1 MHIQYHPSL
10 RNFTIAQFLIV
21 SLILALGLSAY
32 IYSNITADYSLWG
45 FLRLLDVGAELSIP
59 TFFSIL
65 NLFFASVLLLII
77 YAYEKSQQNPDAKY
91 WLFLCLIFVFLSA
104 DESASIHENFDQ
116 VFDFFKYHG
125 IELPSLGTHNWVI
138 FGLFF
143 VLVIGIT
150 LIPFLKSLPKKTL
163 FYFVISGTIFI
174 TGAVAFEYLG
184 AIMLKMGFVES
195 KKDMA
200 YLIRRIFEEGFEM
213 YGIALFNS
221 ALYREILNRKI
232 TLVLGSPAED

>member
-1 MHIQYHPSL
+1 MNICFNPSL
-10 RNFTIAQFLIV
+10 RSFTITQMLAV
-21 SLILALGLSAY
+21 SFILILGLCAY
-32 IYSNITADYSLWG
+32 LYSYATGDYSLWG

-65 NLFFASVLLLII
+65 NLFFAALLLLII
-77 YAYEKSQQNPDAKY
+77 YAYEKAQQNIGARY
-91 WLFLCLIFVFLSA
+91 WLFLALIFAFLSA

-116 VFDFFKYHG
+116 VFDFFTYHG
-125 IELPSLGTHNWVI
+125 INLPSLGTHNWVI

-143 VLVIGIT
+143 ILVIGIS

-163 FYFVISGTIFI
+163 IYFMVSGTIFV
-174 TGAVAFEYLG
+174 TGAVGFEYLG
-184 AIMLKMGFVES
+184 AIMIKTGFVES
-195 KKDMA
+195 KKDLA

-232 TLVLGSPAED
+232 TLTIGTSEND